1 MDQKTSLWK
10 RLGIQDWFLT
20 SEQATGKKKQLSLTP
35 DDVYNYVI
43 SKFNDSVRE
52 LSFADRIVFY
62 HEYIISFNAADY
74 AAFLNNRQGIFGLI
88 VNETVNKF
96 YETLKQYRAAGKTVK
111 PSSSKWVF
119 RIVSHPDYEPGDIGF
134 IGKLM
139 PGNSSPREENLK
151 VTFIPRQTGIA
162 QTFDISKDVLRGFNY
177 YSEGYYEIPYNEDL
191 ETEDEKSADPNQKYY
206 ARFETILPEKQ
217 FAGKKVEFL
226 MMDNEVVVSGN
237 DEIRDERNVFK
248 IPTDWVNTPHLQIR
262 YNKSDGKFYLASFG
276 EKTIL
281 NENDVPRSDVNSP
294 VWVETPV
301 NSKILLNGIVGVNL
315 FKS

>member
-1 MDQKTSLWK
+1 MDQKTSLWQ
-10 RLGIQDWFLT
+10 RLGIQGWFLNDGQ
-20 SEQATGKKKQLSLTP
+20 SPAKKKQQSLTP
-35 DDVYNYVI
+35 DDVYNYMI

-52 LSFADRIVFY
+52 LSFADRVVFY

-74 AAFLNNRQGIFGLI
+74 ASFLNNRQGIFGLI
-88 VNETVNKF
+88 VNETVKRF

-119 RIVSHPDYEPGDIGF
+119 RLVSHPDYEPGDIGF

-139 PGNSSPREENLK
+139 PGNSQKAENLK

-162 QTFDISKDVLRGFNY
+162 QTFDISQDILKGFNY
-177 YSEGYYEIPYNEDL
+177 YSEGYYEVPYDEGL
-191 ETEDEKSADPNQKYY
+191 ETEEEKGANPNQKYY
-206 ARFETILPEKQ
+206 ARFEAILPEKQ

-226 MMDNEVVVSGN
+226 MLDNEIVVSGN
-237 DEIRDERNVFK
+237 DETREERNIFK
-248 IPTDWVNTPHLQIR
+248 IPTDWVNSPHLQIR
-262 YNKSDGKFYLASFG
+262 FNKSDGKFYLASFG

-281 NENDVPRSDVNSP
+281 NEIDVPKSDVNTP
-294 VWVETPV
+294 QWTELPV
-301 NSKILLNGIVGVNL
+301 NSKILMNGIVGINI

>member
-1 MDQKTSLWK
+1 MEQKVSVWK

-20 SEQATGKKKQLSLTP
+20 SEQTAASKKQNSLTP
-35 DDVYNYVI
+35 DDVYNYVV
-43 SKFNDSVRE
+43 SKFNESVRE
-52 LSFADRIVFY
+52 LSFADRVVFY
-62 HEYIISFNAADY
+62 HEYIISFNPADY
-74 AAFLNNRQGIFGLI
+74 TSFINNRQGLFGLI
-88 VNETVNKF
+88 VNETVKKF
-96 YETLKQYRAAGKTVK
+96 YDTLKQYRAAGKTVK

-119 RIVSHPDYEPGDIGF
+119 RLVSHPDYEPGDIGF
-134 IGKLM
+134 IGKLL
-139 PGNSSPREENLK
+139 PGSNQKEENLK

-162 QTFDISKDVLRGFNY
+162 QTFDISQDILKGFNY
-177 YSEGYYEIPYNEDL
+177 YSEGYYEVPYDEGL
-191 ETEDEKSADPNQKYY
+191 ETEDEKRPDLTQKYY

-226 MMDNEVVVSGN
+226 MMDDEIVVSGS
-237 DEIRDERNVFK
+237 DETRDERNVFR

-281 NENDVPRSDVNSP
+281 NENDVPKSDVNAP
-294 VWVETPV
+294 KWVEVPV
-301 NSKILLNGIVGVNL
+301 NSKILLNGIVGVNI

>member
-1 MDQKTSLWK
+1 MDQKASLWQ

-20 SEQATGKKKQLSLTP
+20 NEQTSAKKKQQMLTP

-43 SKFNDSVRE
+43 SKFNDSIRE
-52 LSFADRIVFY
+52 LSFADRVVFY

-74 AAFLNNRQGIFGLI
+74 ASFLNNRQGIFGLI
-88 VNETVNKF
+88 VNETVSKF

-119 RIVSHPDYEPGDIGF
+119 RLVSHPDYEPGDIGF

-139 PGNSSPREENLK
+139 PGNSQKEENLK

-162 QTFDISKDVLRGFNY
+162 QTFDVSQDILKGFHY
-177 YSEGYYEIPYNEDL
+177 YSEGYYEVPYDEGL
-191 ETEDEKSADPNQKYY
+191 ETEDEKSANPNQKYY

-226 MMDNEVVVSGN
+226 MIDNEIVVSGS
-237 DEIRDERNVFK
+237 DETREERNIFR
-248 IPTDWVNTPHLQIR
+248 IPSDWVNTPHLQIR
-262 YNKSDGKFYLASFG
+262 HNRSDGKFYLASFG

-281 NENDVPRSDVNSP
+281 NENDVPKSDVNAP
-294 VWVETPV
+294 QWVELPV
-301 NSKILLNGIVGVNL
+301 NSKILLNGIVGINI
-315 FKS
+315 FKL

>member
-1 MDQKTSLWK
+1 MDEKESLWK

-20 SEQATGKKKQLSLTP
+20 GQTAARQKQVSLSP
-35 DDVYNYVI
+35 DDVYNYMV
-43 SKFNDSVRE
+43 SKFNDSIRE

-62 HEYIISFNAADY
+62 HEYIISFNTADY
-74 AAFLNNRQGIFGLI
+74 AAFLHNKQGMFGLI
-88 VNETVNKF
+88 VNETVKKF
-96 YETLKQYRAAGKTVK
+96 YETLKQHRAAGKTVR

-119 RIVSHPDYEPGDIGF
+119 RLVSHPDYQPGDIGF

-139 PGNSSPREENLK
+139 PGASQKEENLK

-162 QTFDISKDVLRGFNY
+162 QTFDISQDVLRGFNY
-177 YSEGYYEIPYNEDL
+177 YSEGYYEVPYDENL
-191 ETEDEKSADPNQKYY
+191 ESEEEKSANPNQKYF

-226 MMDNEVVVSGN
+226 MVDNEIVVAGN
-237 DEIRDERNVFK
+237 DETRDERNIFR

-262 YNKSDGKFYLASFG
+262 YNNSDGKFYLASFG

-281 NENDVPRSDVNSP
+281 NENDVPKSDVNAP
-294 VWVETPV
+294 QWVEVPV
-301 NSKILLNGIVGVNL
+301 NSKILLNGIVGINI
-315 FKS
+315 FKT